1 VTTPT
6 RGAWTGRQLSG
17 RYEVHELIGRGGMAD
32 VYRGMDA
39 RLGRDVAI
47 KVLKSTLNSDQVSRD
62 RFRKEAMSASKMAHP
77 TIVRV
82 FDAGDE
88 VDDTEGVPEGQ
99 TTPFIVMEYVEGK
112 LLSEII
118 RRGAIDEAAA
128 LGIADGVLTA
138 LDFSHKEGIIHRDIK
153 PANIMITRTGG
164 VKVMDFGIATVMAD
178 QVGVG
183 QAPSSIL
190 GTALYLSPEQAQGSE
205 ATAQSDLYSLGVVL
219 YEMIAGR
226 PPFQGESPVA
236 VAYQHISE
244 EPAPLKLQNPNVTAG
259 TAAIVSK
266 LLDKDPAKRFSSATL
281 VRKAMEALPP
291 PSTTTAPAE
300 PERPASQP
308 AVHTPVASPNPAPEK
323 PHTTEPPPVTGTIP
337 QPTWQRNDD
346 PSVDLP
352 LPLSGGGQ
360 SASVPKLAIGLGSVL
375 AIGMLVAIVVW
386 LFTLNPTTVINTQA
400 PTIPDLAGSSEQVAV
415 AELTRLGLVPAVVER
430 VDSEVEVGTV
440 IETIP
445 GPGIRVA
452 IGERVQVVV
461 SAGASLIR
469 VPDVRNLPSDE
480 AAQRLFQAGLAVAP
494 FQEDYSPNL
503 PAGTV
508 IQTLPVPGDEVPG
521 NTEVVLTV
529 SNGLVLVPNVVNLTI
544 GEANPLLTG
553 PGLQL
558 SVNLQADASC
568 TGGVVRSQ
576 SLSPGEHPQRSTITL
591 VYCGATAFEPPAPD
605 NPEG

>member
-1 VTTPT
+1 MTTPT

-88 VDDTEGVPEGQ
+88 MDDTDGAPEGQ

-112 LLSEII
+112 LLSDII
-118 RRGAIDEAAA
+118 RRGTIDEAAA

-138 LDFSHKEGIIHRDIK
+138 LEFSHNEGIIHRDIK

-178 QVGVG
+178 QAGIG

-190 GTALYLSPEQAQGSE
+190 GTALYLSPEQAQGAD

-226 PPFQGESPVA
+226 PPFQAESPVA

-244 EPAPLKLQNPNVTAG
+244 EPAPLKLQNPQVTAG
-259 TAAIVSK
+259 TAAIVAK
-266 LLDKDPAKRFSSATL
+266 LLDKDPARRFSSATL

-291 PSTTTAPAE
+291 PQAAT
-300 PERPASQP
+300 ASQESDTPSEPPREQKP
-308 AVHTPVASPNPAPEK
+308 AASEK
-323 PHTTEPPPVTGTIP
+323 PKSAEPPPVTGTIP

-346 PSVDLP
+346 PALDLP
-352 LPLSGGGQ
+352 IPLGASGQ
-360 SASVPKLAIGLGSVL
+360 SASVPKLAIGLGSML

-400 PTIPDLAGSSEQVAV
+400 PTIPDLTGSSEQVAV
-415 AELTRLGLVPAVVER
+415 TEIARLGLVPAVVER
-430 VDSEVEVGTV
+430 VNSEVEVGTV

-452 IGERVQVVV
+452 IGERVQVIV
-461 SAGASLIR
+461 SAGGSLIR

-480 AAQRLFQAGLAVAP
+480 AAQRLVSAGLAVAP

-508 IQTLPVPGDEVPG
+508 IQTLPAPGDEVPG
-521 NTEVVLTV
+521 NTEIILTL

-558 SVNLQADASC
+558 TVALQADASC

-576 SLSPGEHPQRSTITL
+576 SLAPGEHPQRSTITL
-591 VYCGATAFEPPAPD
+591 VYCGAAAFEPPAPEE
-605 NPEG
+605 NLEG